1 MSQIEV
7 IGTLKM
13 IKELEDKDYMFYMT
27 AYNIGPVIQGNKPS
41 CILTF
46 SKDNKNLY
54 EMWKNHGEEFLM
66 RYSVEAFK
74 IKDTGETFTVLFYK
88 KHRLEN
94 QIFNPA
100 NISFLNQFGYKKEMN
115 LEDALEI
122 LKKRYE
128 EFCPHEMGIF
138 LGIPV
143 DDVKAFMDNPK
154 GDFIAY
160 GYWKVYYNLDEALKT
175 FKDYDDAKIRVL
187 RDVRKEIKPW
197 IN

>member
-1 MSQIEV
+1 MSQVEV

-54 EMWKNHGEEFLM
+54 GMWRDYGEEFLT
-66 RYSVEAFK
+66 RYNVEAFK

-94 QIFNPA
+94 QIFNSR
-100 NISFLNQFGYKKEMN
+100 NISFLNQFGYTKEMD
-115 LEDALEI
+115 LGEVLEI

-128 EFCPHEMGIF
+128 DFCPHEIGIF
-138 LGIPV
+138 LGIPL
-143 DDVKAFMDNPK
+143 DDVEAFMHNPK
-154 GDFIAY
+154 EDFITY
-160 GYWKVYYNLDEALKT
+160 GYWKVYYNLEEALET
-175 FKDYDDAKIRVL
+175 FKAYDDAKIRVL